1 MYRMFAS
8 WLIDYGSLTVKWIR
22 PTSVEHAC
30 IVDVS
35 SVLSTLIG
43 GRHFT
48 ISVGQ
53 HLLFTARLRMWG
65 SFVGVGA
72 SGGTHTFFTAM

>member
-1 MYRMFAS
+1 MHFDAACLNRGIVRRMLAS
-8 WLIDYGSLTVKWIR
+8 WLIDYGSSTVKWIR
-22 PTSVEHAC
+22 PTSVERASL
-30 IVDVS
+30 VNVP

-53 HLLFTARLRMWG
+53 HL
-65 SFVGVGA
+65 
-72 SGGTHTFFTAM
+72 FFTATRTQAGHVIRSQ